1 MSYHGFS
8 LTYFSTEVEEHHQ
21 VQTLQKEVSKLRET
35 NADMEEEMQ
44 RVTYEIE
51 EFEKIIEQNEKEK
64 VTLERR
70 IEAAT
75 NQLNSIKD
83 SLVSTVSDGNA
94 LQKEDEPFE
103 AYLDR
108 LKILCIDAQN
118 KALRTCLQTALESV
132 QTGVQFDNSQEV

>member
-1 MSYHGFS
+1 
-8 LTYFSTEVEEHHQ
+8 
-21 VQTLQKEVSKLRET
+21 
-35 NADMEEEMQ
+35 MQ

-70 IEAAT
+70 IETAT

-83 SLVSTVSDGNA
+83 SLVSNVSDGNA